1 MLDSPSSPKPG
12 VSPKLSNINLL
23 SPLSRSIMP
32 PKLDLNTGSE
42 LHQYANYL
50 QGEIETYRQ
59 MVETGVQNGLNESL
73 HFTDAVVTYNE
84 RIQKLESIIKT
95 YDTTNA
101 TFNSNI
107 DKSINGVRILQRAIM
122 DRLKLKIKIPGIDEL
137 SGSSDELGIIETKKE
152 QPPKSKFQQVEHKSE
167 EYHDGGDEEKEK
179 SASKQ
184 TNSSVNLSQ
193 YATRDSL
200 NKFEHTLKMYSL
212 SMGEKIDRQEFETN
226 FKEIKSILAKFE
238 QTIPIL
244 TQGMGALESDNT
256 DIKASAEANRK
267 GLEELNQKLSQ
278 SNNLIGILRTDVD
291 DLIKRI
297 ETKVD
302 IKEVSSLKMLMDI
315 TGTKI
320 QSLCDLLEGPPNDG
334 SQSPSKPTSI
344 KVTILKMEGKMEEIE
359 KKLESYI
366 TEERQ
371 QFNSSLELDKH
382 AEDNVQKSETVQVQ
396 KPSEHLA
403 VRAKIEKLDN
413 RIESLENKLYQ
424 LETNNNLKETDKGIK
439 ELDDV
444 KRNKIIKAKY

>member
-1 MLDSPSSPKPG
+1 
-12 VSPKLSNINLL
+12 
-23 SPLSRSIMP
+23 
-32 PKLDLNTGSE
+32 
-42 LHQYANYL
+42 
-50 QGEIETYRQ
+50 
-59 MVETGVQNGLNESL
+59 
-73 HFTDAVVTYNE
+73 
-84 RIQKLESIIKT
+84 
-95 YDTTNA
+95 
-101 TFNSNI
+101 
-107 DKSINGVRILQRAIM
+107 
-122 DRLKLKIKIPGIDEL
+122 
-137 SGSSDELGIIETKKE
+137 
-152 QPPKSKFQQVEHKSE
+152 
-167 EYHDGGDEEKEK
+167 
-179 SASKQ
+179 
-184 TNSSVNLSQ
+184 
-193 YATRDSL
+193 
-200 NKFEHTLKMYSL
+200 
-212 SMGEKIDRQEFETN
+212 MGEKIDRQEFETN